1 MKKLLILSLVII
13 SGCISQRRIDKICQN
28 CPTKTVTKDSIT
40 TVTQVV
46 TQDTTIQLPS
56 DSAWY
61 RLWLECDTAN
71 NVIVVKSETTNGAT
85 VKTGYTLK
93 DNVIKSTCVVDSLD
107 VVLKWNEKHTT
118 KTVTHEK
125 ESVLQPKKRSFWSG
139 LLLFVLGLVVGA
151 LTATLIF
158 TTRPR

>member
-1 MKKLLILSLVII
+1 MKKLLILSFILL

-46 TQDTTIQLPS
+46 TRDTTIQLPA

-61 RLWLECDTAN
+61 RLWLQCDTSD
-71 NVIVVKSETTNGAT
+71 NVVVVKSEVKSG
-85 VKTGYTLK
+85 VKTEIKYILK
-93 DNVIKSTCVVDSLD
+93 DNIIQSTCFVDSAD

-118 KTVTHEK
+118 KTVNHEK